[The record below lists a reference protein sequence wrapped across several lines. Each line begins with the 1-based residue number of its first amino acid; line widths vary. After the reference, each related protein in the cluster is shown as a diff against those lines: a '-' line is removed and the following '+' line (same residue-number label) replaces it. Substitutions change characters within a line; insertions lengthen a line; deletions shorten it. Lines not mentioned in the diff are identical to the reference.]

1 MYLKLFPIYLTLIDV
16 REKIFM
22 KWEEN
27 RVPSDL
33 FLVKE
38 AKEGDKEAFVQL
50 FKSYEVVLYNT
61 ARKFLNNSEDI
72 ADCLQETALT
82 AYKNIQSVQKPEYFN
97 TWLCKILINNCKK
110 ILKKSKKETFYV
122 EYEEEKN
129 TTIRSM
135 ELKHM
140 LQKLDLKYRI
150 PLVLYYY
157 NGFSIKEIS
166 TILSEPVNTVK
177 THLARGKK
185 LLKIE
190 ES

>member
-33 FLVKE
+33 FLVKK

-50 FKSYEVVLYNT
+50 FKSYEAVLYNT

-129 TTIRSM
+129 TTIHSM

-150 PLVLYYY
+150 PLVLYHY

>member
-33 FLVKE
+33 FLVKK

-50 FKSYEVVLYNT
+50 FKSYEAVLYNT

-97 TWLCKILINNCKK
+97 TWLCKILINNCKNSQ
-110 ILKKSKKETFYV
+110 KSKKETFYV